1 MTMPTAICMS
11 CGVLYLE
18 WAPKYKPDQHCS
30 RCGAPLKILPN
41 TNRGG
46 VAEVDRANKT
56 TRTELRQHFCWYM
69 RPPIGCLVH
78 ARTA

>member
-46 VAEVDRANKT
+46 VAEVDRANKPREQNCVNT
-56 TRTELRQHFCWYM
+56 SAGTCGPR
-69 RPPIGCLVH
+69 
-78 ARTA
+78 